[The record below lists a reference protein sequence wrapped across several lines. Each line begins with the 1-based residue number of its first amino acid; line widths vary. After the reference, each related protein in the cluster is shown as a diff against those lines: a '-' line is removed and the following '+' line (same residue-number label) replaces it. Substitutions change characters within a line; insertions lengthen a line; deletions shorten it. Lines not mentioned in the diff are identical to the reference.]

1 MLASTSVGRSFPTA
15 PVPRRAS
22 TERSQSDFDANALVE
37 DSAEVAVV
45 RRFGQRTVHKEVLSM
60 AERKAS
66 FDFSLS
72 QENSMDMGK
81 SSVMHLALPIYRDWR
96 SVAWLNLSD
105 FQSMIGEFSSR
116 IAAARL
122 DRPKRPLRQVMW
134 TQMIGISDCI
144 LFVIVFPRSII
155 ALVIGQFVT
164 TTNLDP
170 LTAILFG
177 QLARKV
183 ARFKTGEGSQEM
195 ILCSMMLLM
204 PVISF
209 CLGIVLYFV
218 GKLKLAM
225 MLRFIPYTVV
235 GGFLAGSGI
244 LILQESLALA
254 GGEDLGALIRHSFVS
269 PSEVAGPW
277 AQIALSIA
285 FSSVLEHVREWHI
298 FSTPL
303 VIATA
308 VGLSV
313 LVQHTSGGA
322 WPPRSWFLEFPDPV
336 RWWEPFERLRDG
348 FHQSY
353 SASGLADLEFL
364 GGFVVIMTVSWSI
377 NTLAVAKL
385 VPLRPGLQR
394 CDEQEEIR
402 ALGLTNV
409 LLGSMGGLCSMQS
422 FKIPM
427 MMRGVKSGPSWP
439 YFNVVVNV
447 LLFAASPRSIVQT
460 VPRFLFAGTVVRL
473 SCDLIGE
480 WLLEAR
486 RRVAWEEWLVLVATA
501 IVVVINV
508 TLGILFGLFCT
519 LAWFAIEYSG
529 VAGVTNES
537 TLSQSRSRV
546 ERSDE
551 EHAML
556 KEKGDGT
563 LVLWLSGYLFFG
575 SACQVIDEVRCKVH
589 EREVSVVILDFSHVP
604 AIDASGVYAM
614 VDLVQELQ
622 EPRPVR
628 LAFCGL
634 VRRLK
639 NALQCAAEHEQV
651 PELEIFHDLDK
662 ALQSYED
669 KILQNIPRSQAR
681 KRPRTS
687 LGVSKIDSLN
697 CITELDLAQPRF
709 ARECSNEPDGGVW
722 RHLLQK
728 ELPVLDPDH
737 ISVLLLR
744 ELAGAPRLK
753 EDGEVLFTFG
763 SPATELIVLL
773 DGAVDVTHPPASP
786 AKRMPRHHLNEK
798 KGDVYVFEEP
808 TRARRA
814 RSGAVFGAVEYAS
827 SSFDSSLQLY
837 AGACL
842 RCTGTSVGKSEVLV
856 IPFDTLRSKELEEA
870 KLSLVLR

>member
-1 MLASTSVGRSFPTA
+1 MKSEPLLPISLLDQPKDGGLGHWATTCRELAGRSDWLAVFLGPA
-15 PVPRRAS
+15 ISVPFA
-22 TERSQSDFDANALVE
+22 TCYAALVCN
-37 DSAEVAVV
+37 DISMQHNFPVV
-45 RRFGQRTVHKEVLSM
+45 LQ
-60 AERKAS
+60 
-66 FDFSLS
+66 
-72 QENSMDMGK
+72 
-81 SSVMHLALPIYRDWR
+81 
-96 SVAWLNLSD
+96 
-105 FQSMIGEFSSR
+105 
-116 IAAARL
+116 
-122 DRPKRPLRQVMW
+122 QVMW
-134 TQMIGISDCI
+134 TQMVG
-144 LFVIVFPRSII
+144 SII

-183 ARFKTGEGSQEM
+183 ARFKTGQGSQEM

-204 PVISF
+204 PLISF

-254 GGEDLGALIRHSFVS
+254 GGMNLGVLCQKSFEDATQ
-269 PSEVAGPW
+269 VAGSW
-277 AQIALSIA
+277 LQVGLSIG
-285 FSSVLEHVREWHI
+285 FSWILEYVREWHI

-303 VIATA
+303 VIAAA

-313 LVQHTSGGA
+313 LAERFSGGVL
-322 WPPRSWFLEFPDPV
+322 PPRSWFLDFPDPV
-336 RWWEPFERLRDG
+336 NWWEPFERVRDG
-348 FHQSY
+348 LHQSY
-353 SASGLADLEFL
+353 QASAMADLEFL

-394 CDEQEEIR
+394 CDEQDEIR
-402 ALGLTNV
+402 TLGLTNV

-447 LLFAASPRSIVQT
+447 LLFVASPRSIVQT

-480 WLLEAR
+480 WLLESR

-501 IVVVINV
+501 VVVVINV

-529 VAGVTNES
+529 VTGVTHES

-551 EHAML
+551 EHAVL
-556 KEKGDGT
+556 KENGNET
-563 LVLWLSGYLFFG
+563 LVIWLSGYLFFG
-575 SACQVIDEVRCKVH
+575 SACQVIDEVRSKIS
-589 EREVSVVILDFSHVP
+589 ERDISVVILDFSHVP

-614 VDLVQELQ
+614 VDLVQELHDA
-622 EPRPVR
+622 RRVR
-628 LAFCGL
+628 LAFSGL
-634 VRRLK
+634 VRRLH
-639 NALQCAAEHEQV
+639 NALQCAAEHQQM
-651 PELEIFHDLDK
+651 PPLEIYHDLDK
-662 ALQSYED
+662 ALQCYED
-669 KILQNIPRSQAR
+669 KILHRLPKTGVRA
-681 KRPRTS
+681 KRLRCET
-687 LGVSKIDSLN
+687 GVSKIDSLN
-697 CITELDLAQPRF
+697 CITALERAEPHF

-722 RHLLQK
+722 RHLLQN
-728 ELPVLDPDH
+728 ELPVLDPEH
-737 ISVLLLR
+737 MSVDILR
-744 ELAGAPRLK
+744 ELAGEPQMK
-753 EDGEVLFTFG
+753 EDGEVLFHFG

-773 DGAVDVTHPPASP
+773 NGAVDVTHPPVSP
-786 AKRMPRHHLNEK
+786 TKRLPRHHLNEK
-798 KGDVYVFEEP
+798 KGDHFVFEEQ

-814 RSGAVFGAVEYAS
+814 RAGAVFGAVEYAS
-827 SSFDSSLQLY
+827 SSFNSDLELCK
-837 AGACL
+837 GACL
-842 RCTGTSVGKSEVLV
+842 RCTGTSVGHSEVLV
-856 IPFDTLRSKELEEA
+856 ISFDALQSKESQERRLA
-870 KLSLVLR
+870 LVLRTWLSRLASNALIASTHNDPLTHLHLRELRFHHQDNNFAVV